1 MRKRR
6 LMDCL
11 LSWLAFS
18 FPFLALTA
26 PAWLPLRW
34 LAAVLV
40 ILGLL
45 FIAWL
50 DVCFVLQLVGSIRR
64 HRMRKSS
71 GIALGGDVENAP

>member
-1 MRKRR
+1 
-6 LMDCL
+6 MDCL
-11 LSWLAFS
+11 RSWLVFS

-34 LAAVLV
+34 FAAVLF

-50 DVCFVLQLVGSIRR
+50 DVGYVIQLVGMFRR
-64 HRMRKSS
+64 HRWRRSTRV
-71 GIALGGDVENAP
+71 ALRGKVDNGL